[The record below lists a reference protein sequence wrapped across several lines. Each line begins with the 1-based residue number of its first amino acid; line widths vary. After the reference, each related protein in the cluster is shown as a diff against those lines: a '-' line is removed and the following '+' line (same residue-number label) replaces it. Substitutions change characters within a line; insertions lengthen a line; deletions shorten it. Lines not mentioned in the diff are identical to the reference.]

1 MKNIGGSDGGLLQYD
16 IIFDGQKKITVFE
29 AVIVKPNQM
38 QCNHVVDTVVCPKKA
53 PYGMTLS
60 MCMVKNTFWQS
71 QFLPMDFT
79 ILQREDSLAVCQ
91 DQSSTLISAT

>member
-1 MKNIGGSDGGLLQYD
+1 MVRKNNSV
-16 IIFDGQKKITVFE
+16 IFSLFE

-38 QCNHVVDTVVCPKKA
+38 QYNHVVDTVVCPKKA

-60 MCMVKNTFWQS
+60 MCTVKNTFWQS